1 MYDIKLYFEMFD
13 DISFTLVDDLL
24 KLSNCEEL
32 KRLLIEDKLDISSID
47 GYLNIRNRLKEVKE
61 NLKNIFNYY
70 VNIKKR

>member
-1 MYDIKLYFEMFD
+1 MIYSLMHDIKLYFEMFD

-61 NLKNIFNYY
+61 NLKNIFFNS
-70 VNIKKR
+70 

>member
-1 MYDIKLYFEMFD
+1 MIYSLMHDIKLYFEMFD

-47 GYLNIRNRLKEVKE
+47 VYLNIRNRLKDVKE
-61 NLKNIFNYY
+61 NLKNIFFNS
-70 VNIKKR
+70 